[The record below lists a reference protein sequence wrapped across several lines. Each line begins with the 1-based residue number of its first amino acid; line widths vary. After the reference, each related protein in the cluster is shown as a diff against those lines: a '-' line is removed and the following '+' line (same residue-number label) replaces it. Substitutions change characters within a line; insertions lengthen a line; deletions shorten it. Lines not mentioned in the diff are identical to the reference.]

1 MVRRTV
7 EAIGQLPE
15 SLLRTSLLY
24 AFHADTRLDIEGLAR
39 KFENHKKLSDATMTI
54 AEELIAKGKAE
65 GELRGRMIGKIQLLE
80 FKLGQNETPD
90 QELTPLETE
99 ELRLVHQTLQ
109 RPLDERT

>member
-1 MVRRTV
+1 MGSLASWRPN
-7 EAIGQLPE
+7 QLPV

-24 AFHADTRLDIEGLAR
+24 AFHADTRIDIEGLAR

-80 FKLGQNETPD
+80 FKPNFSAVDAG
-90 QELTPLETE
+90 
-99 ELRLVHQTLQ
+99 
-109 RPLDERT
+109 